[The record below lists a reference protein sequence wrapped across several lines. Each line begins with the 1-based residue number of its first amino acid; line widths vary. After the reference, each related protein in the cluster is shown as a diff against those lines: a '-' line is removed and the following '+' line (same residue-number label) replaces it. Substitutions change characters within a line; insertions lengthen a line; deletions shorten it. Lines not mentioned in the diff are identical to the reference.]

1 MCLKFCKGMM
11 LTTYTK
17 SKVGVDLLKAQFP
30 EEVQAYRK
38 YKKLYD
44 FSSHKKGDKFALL
57 WGEAQLCL
65 PYVC

>member
-1 MCLKFCKGMM
+1 MCLKFCTGMM

-17 SKVGVDLLKAQFP
+17 SNVDDIDLKTQFP

-44 FSSHKKGDKFALL
+44 FSSHKKGDIFFCRNLGL
-57 WGEAQLCL
+57 
-65 PYVC
+65 

>member
-17 SKVGVDLLKAQFP
+17 SNVSINLKAQFP

-44 FSSHKKGDKFALL
+44 FSSHKKGDIFFCRNLGL
-57 WGEAQLCL
+57 
-65 PYVC
+65 